1 MMETP
6 GHTAGSV
13 CYYSREDSLLISGDT
28 IFRAGCGRCDLPT
41 GDGKAMQETLYSLLT
56 GLPDDT
62 LILPGHGGSTTVS
75 YERMIEGFDD

>member
-1 MMETP
+1 
-6 GHTAGSV
+6 
-13 CYYSREDSLLISGDT
+13 
-28 IFRAGCGRCDLPT
+28 
-41 GDGKAMQETLYSLLT
+41 MQETLYSLLT